1 MMEEKRLV
9 HIAEHDGIA
18 ERRAAA
24 EAERQATIRKM
35 RESMEEPISRPPA
48 DKELR
53 AGNTDPGLRNW
64 ALRDNFAAATS
75 WRR

>member
-1 MMEEKRLV
+1 
-9 HIAEHDGIA
+9 
-18 ERRAAA
+18 
-24 EAERQATIRKM
+24 M